1 MSGCT
6 LSLRE
11 PPPVPL
17 DLAPLRPEAV
27 LGRSARAI
35 ATLSLRLGNRAVAL
49 GELFTIRTGTP
60 AEEMLVLEGTTRLCD
75 RIGAELASGTIRV
88 VGDAGAELGLGMT
101 GGCIEVDGNVGDL
114 AAAEAKGGI
123 VRIRGDAGARLAGAL
138 PGSGGARGVTVVVDG
153 RCGPLAGEAMRRG
166 LVVLLDGCAGEVA
179 MGLRGGTVIV
189 RGPCG
194 ARPGA
199 AMRRGSLLLLDALFD
214 PGPSFADS
222 GTHELLWLEVLKRE
236 LSALGLSGLLPGRR
250 VRRLVGDLAE
260 LGKGELL
267 LFT

>member
-1 MSGCT
+1 
-6 LSLRE
+6 
-11 PPPVPL
+11 
-17 DLAPLRPEAV
+17 
-27 LGRSARAI
+27 
-35 ATLSLRLGNRAVAL
+35 
-49 GELFTIRTGTP
+49 
-60 AEEMLVLEGTTRLCD
+60 
-75 RIGAELASGTIRV
+75 
-88 VGDAGAELGLGMT
+88 
-101 GGCIEVDGNVGDL
+101 
-114 AAAEAKGGI
+114 
-123 VRIRGDAGARLAGAL
+123 
-138 PGSGGARGVTVVVDG
+138 
-153 RCGPLAGEAMRRG
+153 MRRG
-166 LVVLLDGCAGEVA
+166 LVVLLAGCAGEVA

-214 PGPSFADS
+214 PGPSFGDS